1 MRNKRKVKIM
11 KYILASASPRR
22 KELLAQAGIEF
33 EVLPSSVEETIT
45 KTIPS
50 DIVMELSRQKA
61 QDVDSHLASGN
72 EQNDNNINDI
82 IKGDYTIIGADTIV
96 VYRDE
101 ILGKPADKDEA
112 YDMLSMLADRTHQ
125 VYTGV
130 TRESFQAFWN
140 ENVLK
145 KL

>member
-1 MRNKRKVKIM
+1 M

-45 KTIPS
+45 QTAPS

-61 QDVDSHLASGN
+61 QDVDAHLTSGN
-72 EQNDNNINDI
+72 GQNDNNINEI

-101 ILGKPADKDEA
+101 ILGKPADKVEA

-125 VYTGV
+125 V
-130 TRESFQAFWN
+130 
-140 ENVLK
+140 
-145 KL
+145 